1 MDRKGAYAI
10 GAHVAENH
18 WLARSHFFKATCE
31 RLSSVSLSQLFG
43 RVTGRIACGREAGK
57 SRASIQKLDAAAGFK
72 EQTKMPTSQRGAGSD
87 RAWVVCAPR
96 PGD

>member
-18 WLARSHFFKATCE
+18 RLARSHFFKATCE

-43 RVTGRIACGREAGK
+43 RVTGRMACA
-57 SRASIQKLDAAAGFK
+57 LDMIWRGAWKIYAAA
-72 EQTKMPTSQRGAGSD
+72 A
-87 RAWVVCAPR
+87 
-96 PGD
+96 